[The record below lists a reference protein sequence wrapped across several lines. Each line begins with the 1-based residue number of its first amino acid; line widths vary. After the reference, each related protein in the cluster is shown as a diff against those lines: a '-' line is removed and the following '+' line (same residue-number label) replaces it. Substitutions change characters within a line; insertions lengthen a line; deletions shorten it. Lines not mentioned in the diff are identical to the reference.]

1 MVTPSE
7 EDRKEVLNEV
17 TEYANQLGTAADMNT
32 FIRSTGSVVPFSE
45 IAINKT
51 VYPNDVVARLD
62 SVTINEVYGPY
73 YNQADDSYNA
83 FISAVTGTGSLVK
96 QTSPT
101 LITPVLG
108 TASATGITI
117 TKVNGQQTTSLTTAI
132 VANGY
137 AGVLQTIA
145 PSVASGTSVLIPVT
159 NNKVLTSSVID
170 LQLEYPDSGTGIPHV
185 VISSVANGSF
195 VIKVTN
201 LHATNAI
208 NTVMKFHYS
217 IV

>member
-1 MVTPSE
+1 MVKARNQNQDCAMCCNPTPT
-7 EDRKEVLNEV
+7 EVYKHLPGFVKLLCNLNDS
-17 TEYANQLGTAADMNT
+17 YNT
-32 FIRSTGSVVPFSE
+32 FIGS
-45 IAINKT
+45 
-51 VYPNDVVARLD
+51 
-62 SVTINEVYGPY
+62 
-73 YNQADDSYNA
+73 
-83 FISAVTGTGSLVK
+83 VTGTGSLVK

-145 PSVASGTSVLIPVT
+145 PSVASGASVLIPVT
-159 NNKVLTSSVID
+159 NNKVLTSSTIK
-170 LQLEYPDSGTGIPHV
+170 LTLEYPDSGAGIPHV
-185 VISSVANGSF
+185 AISSVSNGSF
-195 VIKVTN
+195 IIKVTN
-201 LHATNAI
+201 LHASNAI

>member
-1 MVTPSE
+1 MIKARNQNQDCAMCCNPTP
-7 EDRKEVLNEV
+7 
-17 TEYANQLGTAADMNT
+17 T
-32 FIRSTGSVVPFSE
+32 
-45 IAINKT
+45 
-51 VYPNDVVARLD
+51 
-62 SVTINEVYGPY
+62 EVYKHLPGFVKLLC
-73 YNQADDSYNA
+73 NLNDSYNA
-83 FISAVTGTGSLVK
+83 FISSVTGTGSLVK

-145 PSVASGTSVLIPVT
+145 PSIASGTSVLIPVT

-170 LQLEYPDSGTGIPHV
+170 LQLEYPDSGAGIPHV
-185 VISSVANGSF
+185 VISSVSNGSF

-201 LHATNAI
+201 LHASNAI

-217 IV
+217 VV